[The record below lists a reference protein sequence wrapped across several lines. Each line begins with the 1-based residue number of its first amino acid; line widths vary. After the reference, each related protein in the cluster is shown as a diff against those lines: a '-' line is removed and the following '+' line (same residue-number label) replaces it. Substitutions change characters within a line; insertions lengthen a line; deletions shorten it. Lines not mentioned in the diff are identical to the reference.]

1 MNPFVA
7 VGIALLLFLGN
18 MIYSAYSVKLL
29 REHSRK
35 LSTYK
40 KLKEE
45 NLKLRAEIER
55 MLNVKELERYAVRH
69 GFRPFNWEEF
79 ALILFTEPE
88 ERDQPR
94 KRRKR

>member
-1 MNPFVA
+1 MNPFIV
-7 VGIALLLFLGN
+7 VLIALLIFIGN
-18 MIYSAYSVKLL
+18 MIYSAYSVKVL
-29 REHSRK
+29 REHSRM

-40 KLKEE
+40 NLKEE

-55 MLNVKELERYAVRH
+55 MLNVRELERYAVRH

-88 ERDQPR
+88 EKDRSR
-94 KRRKR
+94 KRGR